1 MNKCYLTIDPSGVEK
16 MFDAEPEFELGR
28 WVNPGFGNEIILP
41 SGTCKAL
48 VGHELDENR
57 LYEYVKPHIP
67 KIKETTMATI
77 KQDTSLLRSEK
88 FTLYQ
93 EIVKEYVSCVGIS
106 DQEDLEAVTNE
117 IMEVWE
123 SLLD

>member
-1 MNKCYLTIDPSGVEK
+1 MNKCYLTIDPSGIER
-16 MFDAEPEFELGR
+16 MFDVEPEFQLDR
-28 WVNPGFGNEIILP
+28 WTSPGFGNEIILP

-48 VGHELDENR
+48 TGCELDNNTIC
-57 LYEYVKPHIP
+57 EYVKPYSKVKEMIIP
-67 KIKETTMATI
+67 TTI

-93 EIVKEYVSCVGIS
+93 EIVKEYVSNINMS
-106 DQEDLEAVTNE
+106 DQDDLEEVTTE

>member
-1 MNKCYLTIDPSGVEK
+1 MNKCYLTIDPSGIEK
-16 MFDAEPEFELGR
+16 MFDVEPEFELGR

-48 VGHELDENR
+48 TGRELDNNTIC
-57 LYEYVKPHIP
+57 EYVKPYIP
-67 KIKETTMATI
+67 KVKEMITPTI

-93 EIVKEYVSCVGIS
+93 EIVKEYVSNIGMTE
-106 DQEDLEAVTNE
+106 QEDLEAVTSE
-117 IMEVWE
+117 VMEVWE

>member
-41 SGTCKAL
+41 SGTCKVL
-48 VGHELDENR
+48 TGRELDENTIC
-57 LYEYVKPHIP
+57 EYVKPHIP
-67 KIKETTMATI
+67 KVKEMTMATI

-93 EIVKEYVSCVGIS
+93 EIVREYVSNVSIS
-106 DQEDLEAVTNE
+106 DQRDLEDVTSE